1 MLQWVVAVIAFD
13 VGSNDSA
20 PPIPTQ
26 TDSTAPSGPNVCN
39 LMTQTVKAS
48 NSPFLPAGTLAKT
61 DRTPPPLAISTRK
74 AQHASRGPYK
84 NTTGPAL
91 RRWRIFSVRFIR
103 TYRSQNS
110 LSASR
115 SVQEAPTSLRNYCSN
130 GMAICFHRLEDH
142 RNHDSVICYRSAP
155 NSSLSSLDKES
166 VHKRMTTFPR
176 SRPSW
181 YPL

>member
-61 DRTPPPLAISTRK
+61 YRTPPPLAIPTRK

-166 VHKRMTTFPR
+166 VHKRSTHHFLFFK
-176 SRPSW
+176 
-181 YPL
+181 YII